1 MDLDEDNFIGYDTSN
16 LDNWDL
22 EPNIELRK
30 KDNLEKEFSK
40 LSILNRKIEKKRSKI
55 KNITN
60 ILDNLS
66 LKN

>member
-1 MDLDEDNFIGYDTSN
+1 MDLNEDSFVGYDTSN

-30 KDNLEKEFSK
+30 SYDLEKEFSK
-40 LSILNRKIEKKRSKI
+40 ISILNRKIEKKRSKI
-55 KNITN
+55 KNIIH